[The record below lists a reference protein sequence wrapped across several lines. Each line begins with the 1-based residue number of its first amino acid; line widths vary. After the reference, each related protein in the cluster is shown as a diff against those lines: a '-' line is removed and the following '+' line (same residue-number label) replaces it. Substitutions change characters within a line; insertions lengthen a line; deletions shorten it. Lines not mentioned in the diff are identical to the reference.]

1 MMHVP
6 SVVENDSLEF
16 AEEREY
22 GDPQGTKRNKFSG
35 MREAALIKQSM
46 VANCHPGRPQ
56 IMLSRTLAM
65 CYGMNMKKIDAIHVR
80 FQ

>member
-35 MREAALIKQSM
+35 MRERQ
-46 VANCHPGRPQ
+46 H
-56 IMLSRTLAM
+56 
-65 CYGMNMKKIDAIHVR
+65 
-80 FQ
+80 